1 MVMKRLKV
9 LALAVILAIGGGL
22 GLPTWE
28 VQAAD
33 PAQQEIQKI
42 NINMASRDELMK
54 LRGVGTANADRII
67 EYREKHGPFQKP
79 EDITKVKGIGPKTWE
94 ENKELISIE

>member
-1 MVMKRLKV
+1 MAMKRLKV
-9 LALAVILAIGGGL
+9 LALGVILAVGGGF
-22 GLPTWE
+22 GLPAWE

-54 LRGVGTANADRII
+54 LRGVGASLADRIV
-67 EYREKHGPFQKP
+67 EYREKNGRFLSP
-79 EDITKVKGIGPKTWE
+79 EDIMKVKGIGSKAWE
-94 ENKELISIE
+94 ENKEIISVE